1 MSKNSERDSRT
12 RIVPRVMGQ
21 SRGRGISRED
31 IVMLRERAEVLNER
45 IDQISKM
52 IGALE
57 QGKNAKGVGIGGT
70 IKGSGRSGTR
80 SRSSVRVR
88 DANIDGRMRPVKSAP
103 ARNYPATPRGI
114 SDQNRA
120 RVQPVL
126 KAVVDTR
133 KCTGCGAC
141 EEYCPEGAIRIRRGV
156 ARVNRE
162 ACVGCANCIPLCPVQ
177 AISLG

>member
-1 MSKNSERDSRT
+1 
-12 RIVPRVMGQ
+12 VPRVMGQ

-57 QGKNAKGVGIGGT
+57 QGKNARGVGIAGT
-70 IKGSGRSGTR
+70 IKGSSGRSAAR
-80 SRSSVRVR
+80 SHGRVWGQGE
-88 DANIDGRMRPVKSAP
+88 NIDGRMRPVKSAP